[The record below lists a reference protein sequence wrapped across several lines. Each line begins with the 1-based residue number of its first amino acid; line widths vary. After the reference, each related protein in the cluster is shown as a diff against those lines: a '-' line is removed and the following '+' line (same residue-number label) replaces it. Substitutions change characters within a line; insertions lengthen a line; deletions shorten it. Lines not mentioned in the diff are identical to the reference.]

1 MYTIYACIHTDH
13 NDDNDNN
20 NIGFKAGLICDQ
32 GVQDLNQGMQKS
44 YKSFDLQ
51 QKYKSLKEIIGCVYF
66 LIDQSTHDLWYEY
79 FSNFFPKKKKIIISM
94 SVSLY
99 ILTNMLEK
107 YHIFQINIYKSWI

>member
-1 MYTIYACIHTDH
+1 
-13 NDDNDNN
+13 
-20 NIGFKAGLICDQ
+20 
-32 GVQDLNQGMQKS
+32 MQKSYKS

-79 FSNFFPKKKKIIISM
+79 FSNFFPKKKKKISI

-99 ILTNMLEK
+99 ILTDMLEK